1 MKNIDI
7 LTDILDKLDSMSYI
21 KHSSI
26 PDIPLYMDQVTTFM
40 NENLSNNKRTRDDK
54 ILTKTMINNYTKN
67 RLIPPPLKKK
77 YNKEHILLLI
87 FIYYYKNV
95 LGFSDIEAIFKP
107 ITDKYF
113 SKNNNINLLDIYNE
127 CLTLEKTNF
136 EKIKAS
142 IIESYNDSTSAFND
156 KN

>member
-77 YNKEHILLLI
+77 YNNYLLI
-87 FIYYYKNV
+87 Y
-95 LGFSDIEAIFKP
+95 
-107 ITDKYF
+107 
-113 SKNNNINLLDIYNE
+113 
-127 CLTLEKTNF
+127 
-136 EKIKAS
+136 
-142 IIESYNDSTSAFND
+142 
-156 KN
+156 